1 MNVMTPVRQPED
13 AEAYATKDKPA
24 KARKLG
30 PFKWDDALL
39 LEDVLTE
46 DERAIRDAARDYCQD
61 KLFPRVLLANR
72 HERFDREIMNEM
84 GEMGF
89 LGATLDSHDCA
100 DVGYVAY
107 GLIAREVERV
117 DSGYRSAFS
126 VQSSLVMYPI
136 WAFGSE
142 DQKDRFLPKLRTG
155 EFVGCFGLTEPDAGS
170 DPASMRTRAKSVDG
184 GFLVSGSKTWIT
196 NSPIADVFVVWAKND
211 AGDIKGYILEKGMT
225 GLTAPKIEGKFSLR
239 ASTTGMIMMQ
249 DVFVP
254 AGNEL
259 PNVKGLRGPFSCLNN
274 ARYGIAWGS
283 LGSAE
288 FCWHAARDY
297 TMQRQMFGRPL
308 AATQL
313 IQKKLADMQTEIT
326 LGLHGVL
333 RLGRLMEEGRAAPE
347 MISLLKRNNCG
358 KSLDIAR
365 VARDMH
371 GGNGIADEYH
381 VIRHVMNLEAVNTYE
396 GTHDV
401 HALILG
407 RAQTGLSA
415 FG

>member
-1 MNVMTPVRQPED
+1 MNESATRPASHFTPF
-13 AEAYATKDKPA
+13 A
-24 KARKLG
+24 
-30 PFKWDDALL
+30 WDDALRL
-39 LEDVLTE
+39 DSALSE
-46 DERAIRDAARDYCQD
+46 DERAIRDAAHAFCQE
-61 KLFPRVLLANR
+61 KLFPRVLMANR
-72 HERFDREIMNEM
+72 LEKFDREIMNEF

-89 LGATLDSHDCA
+89 LGATLDGYGCA
-100 DVGYVAY
+100 GVNYVSY
-107 GLIAREVERV
+107 GLISREVERV

-136 WAFGSE
+136 HAFGSE
-142 DQKDRFLPKLRTG
+142 EQRQKYLPRLRTG

-170 DPASMRTRAKSVDG
+170 DPASMRTRAKKVDG
-184 GFLVSGSKTWIT
+184 GFVLNGSKTWIT
-196 NSPIADVFVVWAKND
+196 NSPIADVLVVWAKD
-211 AGDIKGYILEKGMT
+211 DTGDIRGFILERGMP
-225 GLTAPKIEGKFSLR
+225 GLTQPKIEGKFSLR
-239 ASTTGMIMMQ
+239 ASVTGMIMMQ

-254 AGNEL
+254 AENQL
-259 PNVKGLRGPFSCLNN
+259 PGVKGLRGPFSCLNN
-274 ARYGIAWGS
+274 ARYGIAWGA
-283 LGSAE
+283 LGAAE

-297 TMQRQMFGRPL
+297 TLQRMMFGRPL

-326 LGLHGVL
+326 LGLHAVL
-333 RLGRLMEEGRAAPE
+333 RLGRLIDAHDASPE

-358 KSLDIAR
+358 KALDIAR

-371 GGNGIADEYH
+371 GGNGIVDEYH
-381 VIRHVMNLEAVNTYE
+381 VIRHVMNLETVNTYE

-415 FG
+415 FGG